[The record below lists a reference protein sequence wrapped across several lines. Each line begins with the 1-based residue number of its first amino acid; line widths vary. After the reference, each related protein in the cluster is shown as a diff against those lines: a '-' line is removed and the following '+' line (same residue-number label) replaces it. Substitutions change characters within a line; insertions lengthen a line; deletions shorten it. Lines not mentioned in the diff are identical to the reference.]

1 MTWNPFTSASKN
13 FLGIDI
19 GTTAI
24 KVVELSQRG
33 DRIKLE
39 NYGEASAQ
47 TLYEKP
53 FRTIDKN
60 TLLFSSQEIAKA
72 LLAVFEEAKIIEK
85 KAIFSIPDFA
95 SFFIDFSLP
104 PMTKEELPE
113 AVKYEAKQY
122 IPMPLSEVTLDYS
135 IISGQLGK
143 GRQKSTPLKILLVA
157 VPNEIINQYYEIA
170 DLAGLQLR
178 AIEAEAFGLMRSL
191 IREDKGT
198 VCIIDIGAQ
207 STTINIVDNNILKK
221 SHSFD
226 ISGGELTEVIAK
238 SLNIDSID
246 AEKLKKE
253 RGLDETGQN
262 IKKVLLPL
270 LDYVISETEKILKN
284 FSQQE
289 GKEPAKIILAGGSA
303 QMAGLRQYFEETFK
317 KEIIIADPFADIF
330 YPPILEETLK
340 QMGSSYSIAVGMALR
355 GLELDK

>member
-1 MTWNPFTSASKN
+1 MIWNPFAPASKN

-24 KVVELSQRG
+24 KVVELSKRG

-60 TLLFSSQEIAKA
+60 TLLFSSHEIAKA
-72 LLAVFEEAKIIEK
+72 ILAIFEEAKIIEK
-85 KAIFSIPDFA
+85 KVVFSIPDFA

-113 AVKYEAKQY
+113 AIKYEAKQY

-135 IISGQLGK
+135 IINGQLGK

-157 VPNEIINQYYEIA
+157 VPNEIINQYQEIA
-170 DLAGLQLR
+170 DLAELRLQ

-191 IREDKGT
+191 IKGSKET
-198 VCIIDIGAQ
+198 ICIIDIGAQ
-207 STTINIVDNNILKK
+207 STTVNIIDEGILKK

-226 ISGGELTEVIAK
+226 ISGGELTQVVAK
-238 SLNIDSID
+238 SLNIDFNS
-246 AEKLKKE
+246 AEDLKKD
-253 RGLDETGQN
+253 RGLDESGQD

-270 LDYVISETEKILKN
+270 VDYMISEAEKILRN
-284 FSQQE
+284 FVQQE
-289 GKEPAKIILAGGSA
+289 GKEPKKIILVGGSA
-303 QMAGLRQYFEETFK
+303 QMQGLKQYFAEAFK
-317 KEIIIADPFADIF
+317 KEIEIADPFADIF
-330 YPPILEETLK
+330 YPPLLEGTLK

-355 GLELDK
+355 GLELNQ